1 MATVNYSHMTFT
13 KLQRWGALAVRIGM
27 GPAFTAAVREMDS
40 RLRTDP
46 ESWGDPIKDYHG
58 LKLTQY
64 LRYGPLLTVDYAVHI
79 DGTPVFVV
87 DVHLTPGTDLRRAAE
102 RSPP

>member
-1 MATVNYSHMTFT
+1 MATVNYSHKAFA
-13 KLQRWGALAVRIGM
+13 KLQRWGALAVRIGL
-27 GPAFTAAVREMDS
+27 GAAFTAAVREMDS
-40 RLRTDP
+40 RLSTDP
-46 ESWGDPIKDYHG
+46 EAWGDPIRDYQG

-64 LRYGPLLTVDYAVHI
+64 MRYGPLLTVDYAVHI

-87 DVHLTPGTDLRRAAE
+87 DVHLTQGTDLGGAAE